1 MSDWI
6 PSPANALI
14 LLAALTLAY
23 IFISKIKAKGAF
35 LCEDCRFNREDLCL
49 KAERPHATQCTS
61 YREGPVVALQGNS
74 NDCAPSKETV
84 VAPAGTTTDE
94 ISKETES
101 NSESKLN

>member
-61 YREGPVVALQGNS
+61 YREGPVVA
-74 NDCAPSKETV
+74 PS
-84 VAPAGTTTDE
+84 GTTTGEVSIEAEKPSD
-94 ISKETES
+94 SD
-101 NSESKLN
+101 

>member
-14 LLAALTLAY
+14 LLAVLTLAY
-23 IFISKIKAKGAF
+23 IFISKIKSKGAF

-61 YREGPVVALQGNS
+61 YREGPVVAPLNENS
-74 NDCAPSKETV
+74 NLITAKEEPVIAPSS
-84 VAPAGTTTDE
+84 TTTGENKSD
-94 ISKETES
+94 
-101 NSESKLN
+101 SESDSVSN